1 MKEVINMT
9 NEQAYKLIGERTEEL
24 SKNIDV
30 QNKMVEIAQK
40 EGKEEAEKYLYMLA
54 ISTLCGA
61 N

>member
-1 MKEVINMT
+1 MT